1 MTSTIVTPG
10 IHVGLE
16 DSHGPVSFQPIHSSP
31 DHDNVVYPNEAT
43 DYHGHPHYG
52 RVLITLLLLLGV
64 SLTVG
69 YVFSPG
75 IAIALIFLT
84 ALWKVTLVVRNFMHL
99 KYEPLFIYIAIAAV
113 ALIIY
118 AFFFG
123 VYPDITAVPRDVTF
137 PH

>member
-1 MTSTIVTPG
+1 METTILNPR
-10 IHVGLE
+10 IQVGLE
-16 DSHGPVSFQPIHSSP
+16 DSHGPVHFIPEHATP
-31 DHDNVVYPNEAT
+31 DHDNVVFPGAD
-43 DYHGHPHYG
+43 DYHGHPNYG
-52 RVLITLLLLLGV
+52 KVLVSLLLLLSV

-75 IAIALIFLT
+75 IAIALIFAT
-84 ALWKVTLVVRNFMHL
+84 AAWKVALVMRNFMHV
-99 KYEPLFIYIAIAAV
+99 KYEPLFIFIAIAAV
-113 ALIIY
+113 LLIIY

>member
-1 MTSTIVTPG
+1 MATTILTPG
-10 IHVGLE
+10 VHVGLE
-16 DSHGPVSFQPIHSSP
+16 DSHGPVTFQPIHNSP
-31 DHDNVVYPNEAT
+31 DHGNVVFANAET

-52 RVLITLLLLLGV
+52 KVLVSLLLLLCV

-69 YVFSPG
+69 YIVSPG
-75 IAIALIFLT
+75 WAIAIIFAT
-84 ALWKVTLVVRNFMHL
+84 ALWKVTLVMRNFMHV
-99 KYEPLFIYIAIAAV
+99 KYEPLLIFICIAAV

-137 PH
+137 PR